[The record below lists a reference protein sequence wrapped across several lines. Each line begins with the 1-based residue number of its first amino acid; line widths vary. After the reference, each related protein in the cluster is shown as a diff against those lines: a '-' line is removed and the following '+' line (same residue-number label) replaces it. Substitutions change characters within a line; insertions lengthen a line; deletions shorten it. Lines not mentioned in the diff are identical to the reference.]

1 VLDHLIMV
9 FEVIW
14 VTEAARGLTEV
25 ARAASSISTLSI
37 ALLGTSITDVLR
49 IDFTG
54 EFVEDFDGGAGLIIP
69 VLFLAGEE
77 ESERETD

>member
-1 VLDHLIMV
+1 MLDQLIMV

-14 VTEAARGLTEV
+14 ITEAARGLTEV

-37 ALLGTSITDVLR
+37 ALLGTSITNVLR
-49 IDFTG
+49 VDFTG
-54 EFVEDFDGGAGLIIP
+54 EFVEDFDGSAGLVVP

-77 ESERETD
+77 ESDVFL